1 MAIYTGKNLEEVLR
15 QAALE
20 ENVEM
25 EQLEYSIIEEN
36 KGFLGLGASITVD
49 VRSQVDEGTFIAE
62 YFEKFFEN
70 INMEAEID
78 VDLIDNRYKVNLD
91 AENNAVIIGRG
102 GQSLQGL
109 NTLIRSVASA
119 QYKRRVPV
127 SVDINN
133 YKEDRYQKL
142 EHMARRVARNVS
154 RNHVAA
160 SLDPMPSDERR
171 IVHQALSNYNG
182 VVTESVG
189 EGQQRHIVIR
199 YEEQ

>member
-15 QAALE
+15 QVASEKGVA
-20 ENVEM
+20 M
-25 EQLEYSIIEEN
+25 DQLEYSILEEK
-36 KGFLGLGASITVD
+36 KGILGLGASITVD
-49 VRSQVDEGTFIAE
+49 VRSQVDVDTFITQ
-62 YFEKFFEN
+62 YFESFFDN
-70 INMEAEID
+70 IDLAVNVD
-78 VDLIDNRYKVNLD
+78 VELVDDRYKVNLN

-119 QYKRRVPV
+119 QYKRRIPV

-133 YKEDRYQKL
+133 YKEDRYSKL
-142 EHMARRVARNVS
+142 EHMARRVARNVA
-154 RNHVAA
+154 RTKVTA

-171 IVHQALSNYNG
+171 IVHQALTNYRG
-182 VVTESVG
+182 VITESAG

-199 YEEQ
+199 YEE